1 MQRSAAFYGRGPMWA
16 LATTRRLTCR
26 SRVQSLAGGS
36 ALPVGKAPASLL
48 LPRASLSMGAAT
60 RLRRP
65 MTEAPGGTPQ
75 LCQPQSLAVG
85 RDRDVPRKKA
95 HLPAAGRWS

>member
-48 LPRASLSMGAAT
+48 LPRVGLSCGCSHQALKADDRGTRRHSPALSAT
-60 RLRRP
+60 V
-65 MTEAPGGTPQ
+65 PGCWQGP
-75 LCQPQSLAVG
+75 
-85 RDRDVPRKKA
+85 
-95 HLPAAGRWS
+95 